1 MGEPKGVAGLSEGA
15 EKRKICGPCA
25 AAVSKNL
32 TGVEVVDV
40 GVVETIVKGVL
51 DPSGV
56 GSTKLGD
63 LPAFLNTLGILQ

>member
-15 EKRKICGPCA
+15 KKRKICGPCA